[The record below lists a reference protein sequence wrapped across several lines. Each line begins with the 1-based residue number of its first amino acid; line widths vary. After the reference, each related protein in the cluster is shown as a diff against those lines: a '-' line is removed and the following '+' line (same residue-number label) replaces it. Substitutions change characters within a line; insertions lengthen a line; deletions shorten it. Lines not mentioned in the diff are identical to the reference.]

1 MVRQSFVALALV
13 LAVLAA
19 PVAAGEDP
27 APLLA
32 PSVTDPA
39 ARALISAAEAVD
51 MEQDPSGARAA
62 WEAAYAASQAQDG
75 VAGTDRA
82 AIINQL
88 GSAIF
93 YAGGR
98 EEALGYFEE
107 AASLFADAGEAFLEP
122 LEQALGNVASIL
134 GTLGRLEEAERVQRQ
149 VLEIRRQLYPEEHP
163 QMARSYFELG
173 SVLNA
178 RGELD
183 DAIALVERSLE
194 IRRAVL
200 EEGHPHIAMTQV
212 SLAAILTRAYRHA
225 DAAELSRSAA
235 QQLEANLP
243 PGHPFIGFARS
254 SYAGALNA
262 WGRYEAAEPLLRR
275 VLEDRRASLG
285 EAHPQV
291 ADTLNNLGV
300 ALYAQGREAEARPL
314 FLAARDIYRNAAGAT
329 SVEAARMQMNAAD
342 AAMAVGDYDTARAEW
357 LDTLAVFDAAGTTG
371 PDRVRALAELAALEA
386 LTGNPLAGRQ
396 HLGQASLLAAS
407 YLPEGHARRHELTID
422 EAWIGAVNGTAMR
435 AVPSEVDEAVMA
447 LAAELSLVDVDAARD
462 MARSRQRA
470 FRRALDVAMAATDR
484 EAAFRYMQLVHT
496 TGLALAAE
504 ATALRA
510 RAGGV
515 DAASL
520 IRARQDGWRAL
531 RMAEESYVRLRA
543 SSASPDRDALA
554 GARQAYEQ
562 ARASLAMTAGAGEA
576 GTGAALV
583 SLDDVRAGLSPHES
597 IVAFAFTE
605 GGGVVLRIDAGGTG
619 MDRLAISRDEAQ
631 SAVTAL
637 RASLEAGP
645 SAGLARPFPAVQAHA
660 LYAGVFTPR
669 LEPSPESTA
678 SLFILAD
685 GPYRS
690 VPFEVLLT
698 TGYTAPMDNDEALRS
713 APWLIRQHAVT
724 TLASLSGFA
733 ARQST
738 RPSGDPFLT
747 GFGAPAFDGEPGGGD
762 ITLAAVMRSA
772 SGAGIQRTLASLSPL
787 PGARAELEEL
797 AAIFGPEHADI
808 RLGVWATETAVKTA
822 DLSRTS
828 VLVFA
833 THGLLSGE
841 LETVFEPALAFTPPA
856 EPGEFDDGLLTA
868 SEIARLN
875 LAADW
880 VVLSACNTFAAD
892 GTARAPD
899 RLAQAFLYAG
909 AKSLLVS
916 HWAVRDDAAA
926 AITAGTARRALSG
939 ESRADAFRNAVLALM
954 DDEAVTGGAHPGI
967 WGPFALIGH

>member
-1 MVRQSFVALALV
+1 MVRQSFTALALV
-13 LAVLAA
+13 LAFLTAPAA
-19 PVAAGEDP
+19 ADAEP

-32 PSVTDPA
+32 PSVTDPG

-51 MEQDPSGARAA
+51 MEQDPAGARAA
-62 WEAAYAASQAQDG
+62 WEAAYAASQAQGG

-98 EEALGYFEE
+98 EEALAYFEE
-107 AASLFADAGEAFLEP
+107 AAAIFTGAGEAFLEP

-183 DAIALVERSLE
+183 GAIELVERSLE

-212 SLAAILTRAYRHA
+212 SLAAILTRAYRYA

-235 QQLEANLP
+235 EELEANLP

-314 FLAARDIYRNAAGAT
+314 FLAARDIYRNAAGT
-329 SVEAARMQMNAAD
+329 NSVEAARMQMNAAD
-342 AAMAVGDYDTARAEW
+342 AAVAAGDYDTARAEW

-396 HLGQASLLAAS
+396 RLGEARMLAVS
-407 YLPEGHARRHELTID
+407 YLPEEHARHHELTID
-422 EAWIGAVNGTAMR
+422 DAWIGAVNGSAMR
-435 AVPSEVDEAVMA
+435 AVPHHVDDAVMA

-470 FRRALDVAMAATDR
+470 FRRALDIAMAATDR
-484 EAAFRYMQLVHT
+484 EAALRYMQLVHT

-510 RAGGV
+510 RADGV

-531 RMAEESYVRLRA
+531 RMAEERYVRLRA
-543 SSASPDRDALA
+543 SSADPDPEALA
-554 GARQAYEQ
+554 SARQAYEQ
-562 ARASLAMTAGAGEA
+562 ARTNLAVTAGAGEA
-576 GTGAALV
+576 GTGTALV
-583 SLDDVRAGLSPHES
+583 SLDEVQAVLLPGENV
-597 IVAFAFTE
+597 VAFAFTE
-605 GGGVVLRIDAGGTG
+605 GGGVVLRIDARGAD

-645 SAGLARPFPAVQAHA
+645 SASLARPFPAVQAHA

-669 LEPSPESTA
+669 LVSRQENVS
-678 SLFILAD
+678 SLFILTD

-698 TGYTAPMDNDEALRS
+698 APYTAPMTSDEALRA
-713 APWLIRQHAVT
+713 APWLIRQQAVT
-724 TLASLSGFA
+724 TLASLPGFA
-733 ARQST
+733 ARQSIGLA
-738 RPSGDPFLT
+738 SDPFLT
-747 GFGAPAFDGEPGGGD
+747 GFGAPAFDGEPGED
-762 ITLAAVMRSA
+762 ITLAAVMRSG

-797 AAIFGPEHADI
+797 ATIFGPEHADI

-868 SEIARLN
+868 SEIAGLN

-892 GTARAPD
+892 GTARSPD

-954 DDEAVTGGAHPGI
+954 DDEAVAGSAHPGI
-967 WGPFALIGH
+967 WGPFALIGY